1 MLSILTLDKNL
12 LLEELED
19 TQFKLISLCDRG
31 QLKYPTEPVIDVIV
45 FVWKIFIA
53 IEQNSQLMEM
63 LVNGPSRNIITE
75 LAIIF
80 LENGGYSE
88 VWNNSC
94 CSCKASRWSIA
105 RKLIFVTANCV
116 LANKVNNY
124 NSLVTTKKSEKRKLK
139 KFNA

>member
-1 MLSILTLDKNL
+1 
-12 LLEELED
+12 
-19 TQFKLISLCDRG
+19 
-31 QLKYPTEPVIDVIV
+31 
-45 FVWKIFIA
+45 
-53 IEQNSQLMEM
+53 MEM
-63 LVNGPSRNIITE
+63 LVNGPSRNILTE
-75 LAIIF
+75 LALIF

-105 RKLIFVTANCV
+105 CKLIFVTANCV